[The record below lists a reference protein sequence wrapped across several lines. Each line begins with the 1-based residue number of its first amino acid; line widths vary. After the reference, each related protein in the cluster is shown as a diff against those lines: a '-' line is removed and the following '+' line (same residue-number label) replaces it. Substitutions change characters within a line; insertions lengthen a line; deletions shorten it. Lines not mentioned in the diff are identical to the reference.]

1 MDNISILKN
10 QIAKRAAMEIQ
21 DEDIVN
27 LGIGLPTLI
36 ANYIDPHIN
45 VHLHSENGFI
55 DMGETPDIKNWDKDI
70 VNASGLPSS
79 IKKGGAFFDSSVA
92 FGIIRGGHIDKSILG
107 ALEVDEEGS
116 IASWH
121 IPGKKVP
128 GMGGAMDLVVGAKKV
143 IVTMLHTE
151 KGMPKVVKKCTL
163 PLTAKHEVDM
173 IITEMGVMNVTKDG
187 IELIEYNKNYTID
200 QIKSCTNANLII
212 KNPKIMSI

>member
-1 MDNISILKN
+1 MEDINTLKN
-10 QIAKRAAMEIQ
+10 QIAKRAALEIH

-36 ANYIDPHIN
+36 ANYIDKNIN

-55 DMGETPDIKNWDKDI
+55 DMGETPKKEEWDKDI
-70 VNASGLPSS
+70 VNASGLPAS

-92 FGIIRGGHIDKSILG
+92 FGIIRGGHIDISILG
-107 ALEVDEEGS
+107 ALEVDEEGN

-151 KGMPKVVKKCTL
+151 KGIPKIVKKCTL
-163 PLTAKHEVDM
+163 PLTAKNEVDM
-173 IITEMGVMNVTKDG
+173 IITEMGVMNVTKNG
-187 IELIEYNKNYTID
+187 IELIEYNARYTID
-200 QIKSCTNANLII
+200 EIKKNTKANLII
-212 KNPKIMSI
+212 NNPKKIS